1 MHGRNNRGRRESEW
15 RNREESAP
23 EKPRNTKK
31 AASNNDSSRRDTS
44 RNDNTR
50 TGCRR
55 GENPQGSAY
64 PRLKWSPPPPPSEA
78 IPSPDCPLCG
88 KPIRD
93 MASAVSQK
101 STGGVEESAIVPA
114 HFECVLQ
121 EIGKNEKL
129 ERGDSVAYIG
139 GGRFGVVR
147 FVNPHEGHRFEIK
160 KIFEWEAVEQ
170 RAPWRK
176 TVSAH
181 YSAT

>member
-15 RNREESAP
+15 RNRDESTL
-23 EKPRNTKK
+23 EKPRSTKK
-31 AASNNDSSRRDTS
+31 AAANNDSNRRNTS
-44 RNDNTR
+44 RAGD
-50 TGCRR
+50 RR
-55 GENPQGSAY
+55 GESQRGSAY

-93 MASAVSQK
+93 MASAISPK
-101 STGGVEESAIVPA
+101 STGGVEEAAAIVPA

-121 EIGKNEKL
+121 EIGKKEKL
-129 ERGDSVAYIG
+129 ERGDSIAYIG